1 MTHAPDREDRIVTR
15 PLIAVV
21 AALAALVAMVVA
33 SPTAQAHGATT
44 NPASRTYACYVDGL
58 TGGQIIP
65 KNAACAAAVAQGGTQ
80 PLYDW
85 YGVLRSDGAGRTRGY
100 IPDGQICSGGN
111 PKYAAYDQ
119 PRTDWPSTN
128 LTSGAAYDFVYGAW
142 VPHPGAFR
150 LYVTK
155 QGYNPSQPLTWSM
168 MEEQPFFTAD
178 PQPALDN
185 GAYRWTA
192 TLPVRTGR
200 HVIYA
205 VWTRSDSAETFYS
218 CSDVVFGGTASPT
231 PSPSYPGGCEPG
243 APTPAPSCPP
253 VSPSPSYPAG
263 CEPGAPTPAPSC
275 PPVSPS
281 PSYPAGCEPGAP
293 TPAPSCPPV
302 SPSPTPNP
310 TGQCTV
316 TAGIASAWNGGFQG
330 SVTIRNTGSTPVS
343 SWTATATV
351 AAGATVTSAWN
362 AVHTQSGTTLT
373 FRPMSWNTTIPPG
386 GTITIGFLSNFS
398 GGGTPTVTAG
408 TCR

>member
-1 MTHAPDREDRIVTR
+1 MTR

-33 SPTAQAHGATT
+33 SPSAQAHGATT
-44 NPASRTYACYVDGL
+44 NPASRTYACYLDGL
-58 TGGQIIP
+58 SGGQIIP
-65 KNAACAAAVAQGGTQ
+65 KNPACAAAVAQGGTQ

-100 IPDGQICSGGN
+100 IPDGQLCSGGN
-111 PKYAAYDQ
+111 TKYAAYDL

-128 LTSGAAYDFVYGAW
+128 LPSGASYNFVYGAW

-178 PQPALDN
+178 PQPALAN
-185 GAYRWTA
+185 GSYRWTA
-192 TLPVRTGR
+192 TLPVRSGR

-218 CSDVVFGGTASPT
+218 CSDVVFGGTQSPT
-231 PSPSYPGGCEPG
+231 PQPSPTFPGGCEPG

-253 VSPSPSYPAG
+253 VSPSPTF
-263 CEPGAPTPAPSC
+263 PG
-275 PPVSPS
+275 
-281 PSYPAGCEPGAP
+281 GCEPGAP

-302 SPSPTPNP
+302 SPSPTPTP
-310 TGQCTV
+310 SGQCTV
-316 TAGIASAWNGGFQG
+316 TAGIATAWNGGFQG
-330 SVTIRNTGSTPVS
+330 SVTIRNTGTTPIS

-351 AAGATVTSAWN
+351 ASGTTVTSAWN
-362 AVHTQSGTTLT
+362 AAYTQSVTTLT
-373 FRPMSWNTTIPPG
+373 FRPMAWNTTIPPG
-386 GTITIGFLSNFS
+386 GAITIGFLSNFS
-398 GGGTPTVTAG
+398 GAGTPTVTPG

>member
-1 MTHAPDREDRIVTR
+1 MTR

-33 SPTAQAHGATT
+33 SPSAQAHGATT

-58 TGGQIIP
+58 SGGQIIP
-65 KNAACAAAVAQGGTQ
+65 KNPACAAAVAQGGTQ

-111 PKYAAYDQ
+111 TKYAAYDQ

-128 LTSGAAYDFVYGAW
+128 LTSGARYNFVYGAW

-155 QGYNPSQPLTWSM
+155 QGYDPSQPLTWSM
-168 MEEQPFFTAD
+168 MEDQPFFTAD

-200 HVIYA
+200 HIIYA

-231 PSPSYPGGCEPG
+231 PSPSFPGCEPG

-253 VSPSPSYPAG
+253 VSPSPSPSFPGG
-263 CEPGAPTPAPSC
+263 CEPGAA
-275 PPVSPS
+275 
-281 PSYPAGCEPGAP
+281 

-310 TGQCTV
+310 SGQCTV
-316 TAGIASAWNGGFQG
+316 TTGIASSWNSGFQG
-330 SVTIRNTGSTPVS
+330 SVIIRNTGSTPIS

-351 AAGATVTSAWN
+351 AFGTTVTSAWN
-362 AVHTQSGTTLT
+362 AAYTQSSTTLT
-373 FRPMSWNTTIPPG
+373 FRPLAWNTTIPPG

-398 GGGTPTVTAG
+398 GSGTPTVTPG

>member
-1 MTHAPDREDRIVTR
+1 MTR

-33 SPTAQAHGATT
+33 SPGAQAHGATT

-100 IPDGQICSGGN
+100 IPDGQLCSGGN
-111 PKYAAYDQ
+111 PKYAAYDL

-128 LTSGAAYDFVYGAW
+128 LTSGARYNFVYGAW

-185 GAYRWTA
+185 GAYRWTT

-218 CSDVVFGGTASPT
+218 CSDVVFGGTSSPT
-231 PSPSYPGGCEPG
+231 PSPSNP
-243 APTPAPSCPP
+243 
-253 VSPSPSYPAG
+253 
-263 CEPGAPTPAPSC
+263 
-275 PPVSPS
+275 
-281 PSYPAGCEPGAP
+281 GCEPGAP

-316 TAGIASAWNGGFQG
+316 TAGIASAWNSGFQG

-351 AAGATVTSAWN
+351 ASGATVTSAWN
-362 AVHTQSGTTLT
+362 AAYTQSGTTLT
-373 FRPMSWNTTIPPG
+373 FRPLSWNTTIPPG

>member
-1 MTHAPDREDRIVTR
+1 MTR

-33 SPTAQAHGATT
+33 SPRAQAHGATT

-100 IPDGQICSGGN
+100 IPDGQLCSGGN
-111 PKYAAYDQ
+111 PKYAAYDL

-128 LTSGAAYDFVYGAW
+128 LTSGARYNFVYGAW

-253 VSPSPSYPAG
+253 VSPSP
-263 CEPGAPTPAPSC
+263 
-275 PPVSPS
+275 
-281 PSYPAGCEPGAP
+281 
-293 TPAPSCPPV
+293 
-302 SPSPTPNP
+302 TPNP

-316 TAGIASAWNGGFQG
+316 TAGVASAWNSGFQG

-351 AAGATVTSAWN
+351 ASGATVTSAWN
-362 AVHTQSGTTLT
+362 AAYTQSGTTLT
-373 FRPMSWNTTIPPG
+373 FRPLSWNTTIPPG

-398 GGGTPTVTAG
+398 GGGTPAVTAG

>member
-1 MTHAPDREDRIVTR
+1 MTR

-33 SPTAQAHGATT
+33 SPGAQAHGATT

-100 IPDGQICSGGN
+100 IPDGQLCSGGN
-111 PKYAAYDQ
+111 PKYAAYDL

-128 LTSGAAYDFVYGAW
+128 LTSGARYNFVYGAW

-185 GAYRWTA
+185 GAYRWTT

-218 CSDVVFGGTASPT
+218 CSDVVFGGTSSPT
-231 PSPSYPGGCEPG
+231 PSPSNPGCEPG

-253 VSPSPSYPAG
+253 VSPSPSYPGG

-316 TAGIASAWNGGFQG
+316 TAGIASAWNSGFQG
-330 SVTIRNTGSTPVS
+330 SVTIRNTGSTPIS
-343 SWTATATV
+343 SWTVTATV
-351 AAGATVTSAWN
+351 ASGATVTSAWN
-362 AVHTQSGTTLT
+362 AAYTQSGTTLT
-373 FRPMSWNTTIPPG
+373 FRPLSWNTTIPPG

-398 GGGTPTVTAG
+398 GGGTPAVTAG

>member
-1 MTHAPDREDRIVTR
+1 MTR

-33 SPTAQAHGATT
+33 SPRAQAHGATT

-100 IPDGQICSGGN
+100 IPDGQLCSGGN
-111 PKYAAYDQ
+111 PKYAAYDL

-128 LTSGAAYDFVYGAW
+128 LTSGARYNFVYGAW

-192 TLPVRTGR
+192 NLPVRTGR

-218 CSDVVFGGTASPT
+218 CSDVVFGGSAS
-231 PSPSYPGGCEPG
+231 PSPSPSFPAGCEPGAPTPAPSCPPVSPSPSPSFPGGCEPG

-253 VSPSPSYPAG
+253 VSPSPSF
-263 CEPGAPTPAPSC
+263 
-275 PPVSPS
+275 
-281 PSYPAGCEPGAP
+281 PAGCEPGAP

-316 TAGIASAWNGGFQG
+316 TAGVASAWNNGFQG

-351 AAGATVTSAWN
+351 ASGATVTSAWN
-362 AVHTQSGTTLT
+362 AAYTQSGTTLT
-373 FRPMSWNTTIPPG
+373 FRPLSWNTTIPPG